1 MSTILYVLF
10 AISFLP
16 IFLAW
21 VGVYFRIKQFRHFDN
36 YHPRQQQAALEG
48 AGARTQAAQANAW
61 EALIVFT
68 MVCFIAYASGLD
80 LNRLDGVALLYLATR
95 VLHPVLYIA
104 NLAWLRSGVFAVG
117 MGCCLYIVYLAASQ

>member
-1 MSTILYVLF
+1 MPTILYTLF

-16 IFLAW
+16 IFMAW
-21 VGVYFRIKQFRHFDN
+21 TGVYFRIKQFGRFDN

-48 AGARTQAAQANAW
+48 TGARVQAAQANAW
-61 EALIVFT
+61 ESLIVFT

-95 VLHPVLYIA
+95 VLHPILYIA
-104 NLAWLRSGVFAVG
+104 NLAWWRSVVYAVG
-117 MGCCLYIVYLAASQ
+117 MGCCLYIVFLAACQ

>member
-1 MSTILYVLF
+1 MPIILYVLF

-16 IFLAW
+16 FVMAW
-21 VGVYFRIKQFRHFDN
+21 TAIYFRINQFGTFDN
-36 YHPRQQQAALEG
+36 HHPRQQQAALTG
-48 AGARTQAAQANAW
+48 TGGRVQAAQANAW
-61 EALIVFT
+61 EALLLFT

-104 NLAWLRSGVFAVG
+104 NLAWLRSGVFVVG

>member
-1 MSTILYVLF
+1 MPTILYVLF

-16 IFLAW
+16 ILLAW
-21 VGVYFRIKQFRHFDN
+21 AGVYFRIKQFEHFDN
-36 YHPRQQQAALEG
+36 HHPRQQQVALEG

-68 MVCFIAYASGLD
+68 MVCFIAHTTGLD

-95 VLHPVLYIA
+95 LLHPILYIA
-104 NLAWLRSGVFAVG
+104 NLARLRSGVFALG

>member
-1 MSTILYVLF
+1 MPTILFVLF

-21 VGVYFRIKQFRHFDN
+21 AGVYFRIRQFGTFDN
-36 YHPRQQQAALEG
+36 YHPRQQQAALVG
-48 AGARTQAAQANAW
+48 AGARVQGAQANAW
-61 EALIVFT
+61 ESLTVFT

-80 LNRLDGVALLYLATR
+80 LNQLDGVALLYLAAR
-95 VLHPVLYIA
+95 VLHPILYIT
-104 NLAWLRSGVFAVG
+104 NLAWFRSAIYAVG

>member
-1 MSTILYVLF
+1 MPTILYVLF

-21 VGVYFRIKQFRHFDN
+21 AGVYFRIKQFRHFDN

-80 LNRLDGVALLYLATR
+80 LHRLDGVALLYLATR
-95 VLHPVLYIA
+95 LLHPVLYIA

>member
-1 MSTILYVLF
+1 M
-10 AISFLP
+10 
-16 IFLAW
+16 
-21 VGVYFRIKQFRHFDN
+21 
-36 YHPRQQQAALEG
+36 
-48 AGARTQAAQANAW
+48 QAAQANAW
-61 EALIVFT
+61 EALLLFT

>member
-1 MSTILYVLF
+1 MQTILYVLF

-16 IFLAW
+16 ILLAW
-21 VGVYFRIKQFRHFDN
+21 AGVYFRIKQFKRFDN
-36 YHPRQQQAALEG
+36 HHPRQQQAALEG

-80 LNRLDGVALLYLATR
+80 LNRLDGVAFLYLVAR
-95 VLHPVLYIA
+95 VLHPILYIA
-104 NLAWLRSGVFAVG
+104 NLAWWRSAVYAVG
-117 MGCCLYIVYLAASQ
+117 MGCCLYIVFLAASQ

>member
-1 MSTILYVLF
+1 MPTILYVLF

-21 VGVYFRIKQFRHFDN
+21 AGVYFRIRQFKHFDN
-36 YHPRQQQAALEG
+36 HHPRQQQAALKG

-68 MVCFIAYASGLD
+68 TVCFIAYASGLD
-80 LNRLDGVALLYLATR
+80 LNRLDGVALLYLAIR

-117 MGCCLYIVYLAASQ
+117 MGCCLYIVYLAMSQ

>member
-1 MSTILYVLF
+1 MPTILYVLF

-95 VLHPVLYIA
+95 LLHPVLYIA